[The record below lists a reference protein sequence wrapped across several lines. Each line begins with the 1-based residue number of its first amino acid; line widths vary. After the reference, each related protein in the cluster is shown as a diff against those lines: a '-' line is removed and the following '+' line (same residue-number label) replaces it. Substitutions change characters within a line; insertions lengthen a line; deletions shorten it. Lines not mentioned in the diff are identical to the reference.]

1 MEHYK
6 QLLADFE
13 KFGPRPDVTD
23 KELWDAKYGKD
34 CPHSLRLIC
43 VYLALMAN
51 VHPET
56 GKEIPRVFRMSS
68 FLLVNIPIAIGLAL
82 TAPTVKFPLL

>member
-1 MEHYK
+1 
-6 QLLADFE
+6 
-13 KFGPRPDVTD
+13 
-23 KELWDAKYGKD
+23 
-34 CPHSLRLIC
+34 
-43 VYLALMAN
+43 MAN

-82 TAPTVKFPLL
+82 TAPTVKFSIFLLKFSFEILSEFFTCDVSRKN